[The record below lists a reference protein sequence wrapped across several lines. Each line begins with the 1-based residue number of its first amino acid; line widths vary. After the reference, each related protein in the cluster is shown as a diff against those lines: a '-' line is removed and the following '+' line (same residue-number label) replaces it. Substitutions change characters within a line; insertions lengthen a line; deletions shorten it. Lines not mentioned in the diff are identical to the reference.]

1 MSPTPHLDLII
12 AGIGIALAIAL
23 MAYGAAGL
31 VKIANELKARV
42 DGYAEL
48 PVADYVDRTSA
59 KIARASLNIGRA
71 PGLISRARVA
81 QRDTMN
87 AFANMTA
94 VLTTP
99 ASLWRLGEVLVTG
112 ETRS

>member
-1 MSPTPHLDLII
+1 MNPIPHLDLII

-31 VKIANELKARV
+31 AKVANALKVRV

-48 PVADYVDRTSA
+48 PILEYVDRTSA
-59 KIARASLNIGRA
+59 KVARASLSIGRA
-71 PGLISRARVA
+71 PGLIYRARAA
-81 QRDTMN
+81 QRDTVN
-87 AFANMTA
+87 AFGKMTA

-112 ETRS
+112 KTRS